1 MVTGGLPAAMAA
13 EEHGG
18 VRGED
23 GREREEEGTEDGE
36 QQQLTSELEP
46 RTVAHGEVGRRDDG
60 ARRRR
65 PERRGNGR
73 RRRLRP
79 SRDDSFG
86 VGKEGS
92 MARLVAVS
100 EGARVAGIDYGHDG
114 AERRSRWSGTI

>member
-1 MVTGGLPAAMAA
+1 MVAGVAPATMVAA
-13 EEHGG
+13 ADGG

-23 GREREEEGTEDGE
+23 GRERGGEGKEDGE

-100 EGARVAGIDYGHDG
+100 EGTRVAGIDRGHDG
-114 AERRSRWSGTI
+114 VERRSRWSGTI